1 MNPEA
6 KRLLRLVH
14 VGRRELK
21 MSEDDYR
28 ALLQSVTG
36 ASSAKGLGVIQLDA
50 VVTRMKECGFK
61 VRKKASQS
69 GVKRYSPPSSATVR
83 APEVRKIRAIWIT
96 MHNDGF
102 LQDGSEDALCSYI
115 QRMTANKNGGVGIN
129 RAEWL
134 TSTQADR
141 VLEALKKWHIRLMT
155 DVILSRG
162 DLLPVTLSSRYGA
175 MPGYDLIRKV
185 YETPGWRPDRM
196 EIS

>member
-61 VRKKASQS
+61 VRKKASES
-69 GVKRYSPPSSATVR
+69 GEKHYSPPSSATVR

-115 QRMTANKNGGVGIN
+115 QRMTANKNGGAGIE

-134 TSTQADR
+134 TSSQADR

-155 DVILSRG
+155 AVIIERG
-162 DLLPVTLSSRYGA
+162 DFVPDTLSSRYGA
-175 MPGYDLIRKV
+175 MPGYDLIRKA
-185 YETPGWRPDRM
+185 YEAPA
-196 EIS
+196 ISQGQPNC